1 MRWSGRLGQPAPRRV
16 MAITKSANPVSAIDL
31 LDRPFPRFRPPAL
44 PGSAEAPGGFS
55 APAAAPLVG
64 FISRVNSLLHR
75 FRRPRANCRTR
86 HSRSGTVL
94 CSEPHCSRR
103 ARLQQRWPGI
113 TIRAFP
119 LHLDP
124 STRDAAR
131 PGSRADANNR
141 YSKVAPII
149 IRVVLGMIASIRARA
164 T

>member
-1 MRWSGRLGQPAPRRV
+1 

-31 LDRPFPRFRPPAL
+31 LHRPFPRIPAPCSSGERRGPWRFL
-44 PGSAEAPGGFS
+44 SSGSC
-55 APAAAPLVG
+55 PLVG

-75 FRRPRANCRTR
+75 FRRPHANCRTR

-94 CSEPHCSRR
+94 CSELHCSRR